1 MLAGSRKACIIKLRI
16 RYVLTEQ
23 EKDMNIL
30 VVDDE
35 KLIVKGLAF
44 SLEQDGNTVDCAF
57 DGEEALSKIRE
68 GKYDIVLLDL
78 MLPKLNGY
86 EVCEKVREFSKVP
99 IIMLTAKSEDDDK
112 IAGLECGADDYVT
125 KPFNTLELKAR
136 IKAVLRRAHSDGA
149 DQKTSRKAG
158 VTEIGSIRLDSNNR
172 RCFIKEREYNLTS
185 KEFEILVILCSNPD
199 VIFPREKLLELVWGS
214 AYPGDVRTVD
224 VHVRRLREKI
234 EPNPGEPSY
243 VHTKWGVG
251 YYYIE

>member
-1 MLAGSRKACIIKLRI
+1 
-16 RYVLTEQ
+16 
-23 EKDMNIL
+23 MNIL
-30 VVDDE
+30 IVDDE

-44 SLEQDGNTVDCAF
+44 SLEQDSNTVDCAF
-57 DGEEALSKIRE
+57 DGEEALEKIRDNE
-68 GKYDIVLLDL
+68 YDIVLLDL

-86 EVCEKVREFSKVP
+86 EVCEKVREFSGVP

-112 IAGLECGADDYVT
+112 IMGLEYGADDYVT

-136 IKAVLRRAHSDGA
+136 IKAVLRRGGHATT
-149 DQKTSRKAG
+149 KTAPKPAKPDII
-158 VTEIGSIRLDSNNR
+158 EIGSIRLEINNR
-172 RCFIKEREYNLTS
+172 RCLINGNEYNLTS

-199 VIFPREKLLELVWGS
+199 VIFSREKLLGLVWGDS
-214 AYPGDVRTVD
+214 YPGDERTVD

-251 YYYIE
+251 YYYKEQGFA